1 MHSTRLFKLL
11 LLVVAIVA
19 VAHASWLDN
28 GRDNAHAVVKRQD
41 TNGGDS
47 SAGEESSAEA
57 PASTEANNSAD
68 PTDGTGDT
76 DGAGEDEP
84 TPTNDNQPEQ
94 TSSEAAPETT
104 SAQEQETTSA
114 QEQETTT
121 APPTTSSSSSSASVE
136 EQTTSSEEEAVQT
149 TTSASEEAQSTS
161 AEEEETK
168 TSAKPVVTTKVEVV
182 TKTNEDGSKET
193 STSTSVST
201 STPALNADNSDSDG
215 GMSDSTRNTIIGV
228 VVGVGGAILLGAI
241 ALISWRIWGRRKRA
255 EENDALMDYDHGRP
269 LENTGMEKTEPPS
282 TAGGSTAPS
291 RSPFQQTL
299 ENYHQPTH
307 VNASSNF

>member
-28 GRDNAHAVVKRQD
+28 DRNNARAVVKRQD
-41 TNGGDS
+41 TSGGES

-57 PASTEANNSAD
+57 PVSTDANNSAD
-68 PTDGTGDT
+68 PT

-84 TPTNDNQPEQ
+84 TPTNDEQPQE

-104 SAQEQETTSA
+104 SAQEQETTSQ
-114 QEQETTT
+114 QEQPSTT

-136 EQTTSSEEEAVQT
+136 EQSTSSQEEVSQTTS
-149 TTSASEEAQSTS
+149 SASEEAQSTS
-161 AEEEETK
+161 AEEQETK

-201 STPALNADNSDSDG
+201 TTPALNADNSDSDG